1 MANPFNA
8 FNDNRPLV
16 IGGAYNAAKAIAGS
30 QGVLAKGSVLG
41 VITASGLLRLTA
53 IGNGDG
59 SEVPRFVVTKE
70 EGVDTG
76 VGVSVT
82 EDVLKAGVV
91 NGELLVFGN
100 AETLDS
106 VVVALGMTNDDLLK
120 ANGIIAVRGTDLEAY
135 DNT

>member
-16 IGGAYNAAKAIAGS
+16 IGGAYNATKDIAGS

-41 VITASGLLRLTA
+41 VITASGLLLLTA
-53 IGNGDG
+53 HGAVDG
-59 SEVPRFVVTKE
+59 SQIPRFVITQE

-76 VGVSVT
+76 VGVSVSA
-82 EDVLKAGVV
+82 DVLKAGVV
-91 NGELLVFGN
+91 NAELLVFAG
-100 AETLDS
+100 ATTIDS
-106 VVVALGMTNDDLLK
+106 VNANLTMDDLLK